1 MKLLADAAADLGLI
15 TEEEEELDDLE
26 LLAADAVEVP
36 FRLTDD
42 VALALLSLPLSEE
55 VLAAAVCSSV
65 LTLASFVF
73 TGLMGRSK
81 MR

>member
-1 MKLLADAAADLGLI
+1 MKLLAEDAADLGLI
-15 TEEEEELDDLE
+15 TEEEEEELDDLE

-36 FRLTDD
+36 FKLTD
-42 VALALLSLPLSEE
+42 VALALFTLPLSEE
-55 VLAAAVCSSV
+55 VLAAAVCSRV
-65 LTLASFVF
+65 LTLASFIL